1 MILVDTNVLL
11 DVLRDDQA
19 WREWSSKALAAAAAL
34 DEVVINPVTYA
45 ELSSQYEEI
54 RALDTALDSLR
65 IGYFEIPKAALFLAG
80 RAFRRYRRAGGTRA
94 SVLSDFFIGAHAA
107 VAAATLLTRDS
118 TRIRS
123 YFPTVA
129 VIEP

>member
-19 WREWSSKALAAAAAL
+19 WREWSSKALASAAAL
-34 DEVVINPVTYA
+34 DEVVINPVIYA

-65 IGYFEIPKAALFLAG
+65 IGYFEIPRTALFLAG
-80 RAFRRYRRAGGTRA
+80 HAFRRYRRAGGTRA
-94 SVLSDFFIGAHAA
+94 GVLSDFFIGAHAA

-118 TRIRS
+118 GRVRS